1 MGRLLLSADRGTL
14 AILILASFLLTLLPA
29 ATGGQD
35 WVVPREQ
42 HAWARFPAG
51 SWKQVRVTT
60 RAYSE
65 AGEPMSPSVMTT
77 RSVLEEVDEKGFT
90 LRVEVTVSVNG
101 KEFKAEPH
109 MVRQLFGEPP
119 DAASRVGTEPLI
131 VGQDTIDTQVH
142 RWVVEQDGTRT
153 VTNVHLSPGCPPYVL
168 KRHTLATNAAGTVRQ
183 FESLVEVTRL
193 SDEIQVLG
201 ENRPAWHV
209 RTVQHEKDDQ
219 TTIEETHCPGVPDGV
234 VRRWSKRYDRTGRLL
249 EESELELL
257 SYHIAP
263 ATDEQLRMG
272 RRTWLP
278 RRRRQ
283 P

>member
-1 MGRLLLSADRGTL
+1 MLSAVRGTL
-14 AILILASFLLTLLPA
+14 AALFLASILLPLLP
-29 ATGGQD
+29 GVSSGQD

-51 SWKQVRVTT
+51 SWKEVRVTT

-65 AGEPMSPSVMTT
+65 SGEPMSPSVMTT

-101 KEFKAEPH
+101 KEFKAEPRQ
-109 MVRQLFGEPP
+109 VRQLFGEPP
-119 DAASRVGTEPLI
+119 DAASRVGAEPLM
-131 VGQDTIDTQVH
+131 VGPDKIETQVH

-153 VTNVHLSPGCPPYVL
+153 VTNVHLSPGCRPYVL
-168 KRHTLATNAAGTVRQ
+168 KRHTVATNSAGTVRQ

-201 ENRPAWHV
+201 ETRPAWHV
-209 RTVQHEKDDQ
+209 RTVQHENDDQ
-219 TTIEETHCPGVPDGV
+219 TKIEETHCPGIPDGV
-234 VRRWSKRYDRTGRLL
+234 VRRSSKRYDKTGRLL
-249 EESELELL
+249 EESDLELL

-263 ATDEQLRMG
+263 TTDEQLRMG